1 VRRRDTRLGLS
12 TRLCVVFLAALAS
25 GTAALAQA
33 PGGRSSKGFALVI
46 GNGSYPDAML
56 PIASAVKDARSLAEE
71 LRRNDF
77 DVDEK
82 ENANRETMRRAIDT
96 FLTKIQPGSA
106 ALFYFSGFGIQSARE
121 SYLIPVDAQIWS
133 EPEVK
138 RDGFGLDDILGQ
150 MGQRGARVK
159 MAIIDASRRNPYE
172 RRFRASSAG
181 LATID
186 ATDGTLAIFAAA
198 PGKVSNDGTSDT
210 SLFMQELLKEI
221 RTPDNNAEEA
231 FNHVRLGVSRASNRE
246 QIPWVV
252 SSLSEDFSF
261 GKQDIGAP
269 AARSRSGP
277 PSSGA
282 RAAAPAPPPPTS
294 IIPPSPPPGPA
305 VQSRSTQEVPSP
317 APGPAPTQGARPA
330 TAPPAALPSQTAP
343 PPGPTQ
349 AVGPATAPP
358 PALPAQTAP
367 PPGPT
372 QLARPAA
379 APPAALPVQTALP
392 HPGDS
397 LRDCPDCP
405 ELIIIPSGSF
415 DMGTAATPFD
425 RPVHRV
431 KIAEPFAMSR
441 NEITFDD
448 WDKCVAAG
456 ACKFKPDDRGWGRGD
471 RPVINVSWLDA
482 KEYVTWLAQKTGKPY
497 RLPSEAE
504 WEYAARGGTK
514 TPFYWGTQVGARMAN
529 CRDCQTGEP
538 VQTFA
543 VGSFPPNPFGLND
556 MAGNAAE
563 WVEDCWNES
572 YKGAPSD
579 GSAWTNGSCSLRVL
593 RGGSFDTQSAYLKPA
608 ARFRYDADV
617 RYFGNG
623 FRVARKVF

>member
-1 VRRRDTRLGLS
+1 MGVQRRDNGFRFRSRLSVL
-12 TRLCVVFLAALAS
+12 LVAAFAA
-25 GTAALAQA
+25 GTAVLAQA
-33 PGGRSSKGFALVI
+33 PGAASSKRFALVI

-56 PIASAVKDARSLAEE
+56 PIASAVKDARSLADE

-96 FLTKIQPGSA
+96 FLGKIQPGSV
-106 ALFYFSGFGIQSARE
+106 ALVYFSGFGIQSARE

-159 MAIIDASRRNPYE
+159 IAIIDASRRNPYE

-186 ATDGTLAIFAAA
+186 ATDGTLAMFAAA
-198 PGKVSNDGTSDT
+198 PGKVSNDGTSET

-261 GKQDIGAP
+261 GKQDSAAP
-269 AARSRSGP
+269 AAISRSGP
-277 PSSGA
+277 PSAGP
-282 RAAAPAPPPPTS
+282 RAAASAPPPPAS
-294 IIPPSPPPGPA
+294 MMPPSPQPPGPA
-305 VQSRSTQEVPSP
+305 VQSRPAQEVPTQVARP
-317 APGPAPTQGARPA
+317 ATAPPPGLPSQTAPPPAPTQVARPA
-330 TAPPAALPSQTAP
+330 TAPPPGLPSQTAPAPAPTQLARPAIAPPAALPSQTAVP
-343 PPGPTQ
+343 
-349 AVGPATAPP
+349 
-358 PALPAQTAP
+358 
-367 PPGPT
+367 
-372 QLARPAA
+372 R
-379 APPAALPVQTALP
+379 
-392 HPGDS
+392 PGDS

-415 DMGTAATPFD
+415 DMGAAATPFD

-431 KIAEPFAMSR
+431 TIAEPFAMSR

-471 RPVINVSWLDA
+471 HPVINVSWLDA
-482 KEYVTWLAQKTGKPY
+482 KEYVAWLGQKTGKPY

-504 WEYAARGGTK
+504 WEYAARAGTK
-514 TPFYWGTQVGARMAN
+514 TPFYWGGQVGARMAN

-538 VQTFA
+538 VQTSA

-572 YKGAPSD
+572 YKGAPS
-579 GSAWTNGSCSLRVL
+579 NGSPWESGQCSLRVL
-593 RGGSFDTQSAYLKPA
+593 RGGSFDTQSTYVKPP
-608 ARFRYDADV
+608 ARFRYDSDV
-617 RYFGNG
+617 HYFGNG
-623 FRVARKVF
+623 FRVARKLP